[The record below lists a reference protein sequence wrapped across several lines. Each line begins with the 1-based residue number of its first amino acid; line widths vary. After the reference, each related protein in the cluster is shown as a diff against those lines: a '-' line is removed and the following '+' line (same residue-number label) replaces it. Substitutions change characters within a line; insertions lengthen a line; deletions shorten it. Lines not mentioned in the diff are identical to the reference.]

1 MGLQNEAAFPVA
13 RTETSGK
20 ILTMEILEQLGIALG
35 FATLAGINLY
45 LTTLIA
51 GLAIRFDWLALASK
65 YEQLEVLSDPW
76 IIGVAGTLF
85 AIEFF
90 ADKIPWVD
98 STWDVLHTVV
108 RPVGGVLLALA
119 ALGQLD
125 PAISV
130 IAGLLAGGTTMT
142 THLAKAGGRLFVNFS
157 PEPVSNVAASA
168 AEDGLVLGGLSLMA
182 LAPVASIFLSIG
194 IIFVAGWLVCKTSG
208 LLRKGWDKFRKKP
221 SRTLA

>member
-1 MGLQNEAAFPVA
+1 MD
-13 RTETSGK
+13 
-20 ILTMEILEQLGIALG
+20 ILEQLGVALG

-51 GLAIRFDWLALASK
+51 GLAIRYDWLALASK
-65 YEQLEVLSDPW
+65 YEQLEVLADPW
-76 IIGVAGTLF
+76 IIGVAGALF

-108 RPVGGVLLALA
+108 RPVGGVLLSLA
-119 ALGQLD
+119 ALGELD

-130 IAGLLAGGTTMT
+130 VAGLLAGGTTLT

-157 PEPVSNVAASA
+157 PEPVSNIAAST
-168 AEDGLVLGGLSLMA
+168 AEDGLVLGGLGLMA
-182 LAPVASIFLSIG
+182 FAPVTSIFLSLG
-194 IIFVAGWLVCKTSG
+194 IIFVADWLVCNTSAF
-208 LLRKGWDKFRKKP
+208 LKKEWDKFRRKP
-221 SRTLA
+221 SESTA